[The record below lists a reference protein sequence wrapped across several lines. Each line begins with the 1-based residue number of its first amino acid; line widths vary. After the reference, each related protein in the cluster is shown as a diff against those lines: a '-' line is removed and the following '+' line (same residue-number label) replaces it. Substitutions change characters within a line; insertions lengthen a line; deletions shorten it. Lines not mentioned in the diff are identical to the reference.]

1 MKKVLLVC
9 ALALG
14 VSAAGFAQGFQQR
27 TPAEQVDQ
35 LKTQIAG
42 ITDAQSAKLKL
53 VYESAAKTRDS
64 LFSAMQNGGGD
75 PQSGMA
81 NFQKMRDKTNG
92 QIKAVL
98 TAEQQPAFQKQVDAQ
113 AEQMKQMMNGGGGP
127 R

>member
-35 LKTQIAG
+35 LKTQVAG
-42 ITDAQSAKLKL
+42 ITDAQAAKLKV
-53 VYESAAKTRDS
+53 VYEAAGKSRDS
-64 LFSAMQNGGGD
+64 LMSAMQNGGGD
-75 PQSGMA
+75 MQAGMA
-81 NFQKMRDKTNG
+81 NFTKMRDKTNA
-92 QIKAVL
+92 QIKAIL

-113 AEQMKQMMNGGGGP
+113 AERMKQMMNGGGP